1 MSFIFKN
8 RPKDDRSTWHIKPTA
23 CCDTDR
29 VLQYWDDIL
38 RFIIATIKLKETISS
53 DLFRRLKSYSK
64 QHGLY
69 QASQGLRTNTQ

>member
-23 CCDTDR
+23 YCDTDR
-29 VLQYWDDIL
+29 VLQYSEDIL
-38 RFIIATIKLKETISS
+38 RFIARIKLKETISS